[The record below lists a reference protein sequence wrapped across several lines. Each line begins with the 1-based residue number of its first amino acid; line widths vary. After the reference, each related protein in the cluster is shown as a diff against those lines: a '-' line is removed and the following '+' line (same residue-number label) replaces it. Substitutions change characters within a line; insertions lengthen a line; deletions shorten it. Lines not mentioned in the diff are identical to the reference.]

1 MTVASRFSGQD
12 FLMALAVIIIWGLNF
27 VVMKIGLQTLSPW
40 VLGALRFSA
49 ASLPLLLFVRPPKL
63 PWRYVLAYGMAQGVG
78 QFGLLFLGLKL
89 GMTASMASVV
99 IQAQAFFTL
108 MMAAAWLGEHT
119 RRWQW
124 LGLAVA
130 FGGLWVIASAHTEGA
145 KQMTLVGF
153 VLTLGS
159 AFMWAVSNLVA
170 RAAARAGSYAPFPF
184 IVWSSLA
191 PVLPFFGLALW
202 FDGPASVAHQL
213 QTLSISAVLCV
224 LYLAVLA
231 TLLAYSLWTYLLQRH
246 PAGKVSIF
254 SLAVPLVGLAAGTLL
269 LAEEP
274 TFWQWV
280 GTGAVL
286 FGMVINQAG
295 GWWMAR
301 RQQRAG

>member
-1 MTVASRFSGQD
+1 MG
-12 FLMALAVIIIWGLNF
+12 VINGNARLC
-27 VVMKIGLQTLSPW
+27 
-40 VLGALRFSA
+40 GALVGGLLATA
-49 ASLPLLLFVRPPKL
+49 ALPLVAQDAGRVLTADDYARAEAFMG
-63 PWRYVLAYGMAQGVG
+63 YVLAYGMAQGVG

-170 RAAARAGSYAPFPF
+170 RAAARAGNYAPFPF
-184 IVWSSLA
+184 I
-191 PVLPFFGLALW
+191 
-202 FDGPASVAHQL
+202 
-213 QTLSISAVLCV
+213 I
-224 LYLAVLA
+224 
-231 TLLAYSLWTYLLQRH
+231 
-246 PAGKVSIF
+246 
-254 SLAVPLVGLAAGTLL
+254 
-269 LAEEP
+269 
-274 TFWQWV
+274 
-280 GTGAVL
+280 
-286 FGMVINQAG
+286 
-295 GWWMAR
+295 
-301 RQQRAG
+301 